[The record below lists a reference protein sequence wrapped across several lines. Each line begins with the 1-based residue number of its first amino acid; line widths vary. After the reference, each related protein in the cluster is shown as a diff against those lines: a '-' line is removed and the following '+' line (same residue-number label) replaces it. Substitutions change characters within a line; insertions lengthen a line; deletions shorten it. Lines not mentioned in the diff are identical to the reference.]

1 VIRQQFVGLLGQGRK
16 QHDRVPGVKTAVVF
30 AMTSG
35 RSGTLSL
42 SKLLKHGAAQC
53 TVRHET
59 NHNPWNPSMFGQAIY
74 DHSSGCLDP
83 VRALLR
89 RKRRAIDACRTPVY
103 VETSHAFLKSYVDVA
118 AEFFPEA
125 KLFHLIRDP
134 REVARS
140 EANRE
145 SWLNKQHNPLR
156 HYRAPDGRLYRSWA
170 LTELE
175 PIFDGFD
182 LSELTLFQR
191 YLIQWI
197 EIENRAMNYLRRH
210 DMAGRCLT
218 LYTPQDLNSA
228 EAAAA
233 IVDFVGGRRAGEV
246 ALPGVHNRTPGYET
260 VLGAGELSQCREVV
274 AALPWRYLEIFERE
288 PYARQPWAESLVG

>member
-1 VIRQQFVGLLGQGRK
+1 MNRQQFVGMLHPARK
-16 QHDRVPGVKTAVVF
+16 RHDGTPEVKTAVVF
-30 AMTSG
+30 AITSG

-42 SKLLKHGAAQC
+42 SKLIKRSVAQC

-59 NHNPWNPSMFGQAIY
+59 NHNPWNPSMFGKAIY
-74 DHSSGCLDP
+74 DHSSGRHDS

-89 RKRRAIDACRTPVY
+89 RKRRAIDACRAPVY
-103 VETSHAFLKSYVDVA
+103 VETSHAFLKSYVDLA
-118 AEFFPEA
+118 AEFFPDA
-125 KLFHLIRDP
+125 KVFHLIRDP

-170 LTELE
+170 LTEFE

-182 LSELTLFQR
+182 LSQLTLFQR

-197 EIENRAMNYLRRH
+197 EIENRAMTYLRRQNMG
-210 DMAGRCLT
+210 DRCLT
-218 LYTPQDLNSA
+218 LYTPRDLNSP
-228 EAAAA
+228 EVAAA
-233 IVDFVGGRRAGEV
+233 IVDFVGGRRAGEIT
-246 ALPGVHNRTPGYET
+246 LPGVHNRTPGYQT
-260 VLGAGELSQCREVV
+260 VLGEDELSQCREVI
-274 AALPWRYLEIFERE
+274 AALPTRYLEIFQRE
-288 PYARQPWAESLVG
+288 PYAGEPWVESLVG